1 MSVTRAQLRSL
12 IDAAIAE
19 RLVAKTALAAKRDA
33 CAIAITD
40 VKAAE
45 DRMNDVEAT
54 IKSLQAAMKILFK
67 DAP

>member
-1 MSVTRAQLRSL
+1 MSVTKPQLRSL

-19 RLVAKTALAAKRDA
+19 RLVAKTDLVAK
-33 CAIAITD
+33 
-40 VKAAE
+40 KAAQTQAE
-45 DRMNDVEAT
+45 AAVKVAESRMNDVEAT